1 MFSRPHIVAAA
12 AAGRW
17 ISKRAYLTKS
27 LEHNFSP
34 LRNKH
39 LQHFHKFG
47 QEVSAQKF
55 SASNQQT
62 HIMAYRTEAPFRP
75 QDAREVGHMLRELEA
90 KKGKAKNKE
99 DFSCRKNTFS
109 VDGTQIKVDSWK
121 MQDWDYK
128 KENLPTYA
136 RGLFTTQTRN
146 GPEIAVRGYD
156 KFFNHGEV
164 PDTEWENVERNTR
177 GPYELSVKE
186 NGCIIFL
193 AGLENGSLI
202 VCSKHSTGS
211 RADVDASH
219 ANVGE
224 KWVERHLAS
233 VGRTKQDLAMQ
244 LRQMNATAVAEL
256 CDDEFEEHVLAYTP
270 ETAGLYLHGINLNL
284 PEFATY
290 PHHLVDQFADQWG
303 FKKTTYIIK
312 DNLADVKSF
321 LDQTA
326 ESGSYE
332 GRDTEGFV
340 IRCQSKAHTR
350 EWHDWFFKYKFEEPY
365 LMYRQW
371 RECTKAVISGK
382 QPKVKKH
389 KKITDDY
396 LVFAR
401 RQLHSNPALGRAYN
415 NNHGI
420 IKMRDDFLA
429 FRGLNGADIIRQEA
443 EEGEMTN
450 DEITGDV
457 VLIPVATIGCGKTTV
472 ALALCKLFNWGHVQ
486 NDNITAKRGKPQAF
500 AAACTKS
507 LLEAPAM
514 IADRNNHQ
522 RRERAQLI
530 EDVAKVVPYA
540 RFVALHFVH
549 ERNNYD
555 EIRTA
560 LRQRVLARGDN
571 HQTIH
576 TSKGAEEIIGIMEG
590 FMHRF
595 ERVKA
600 DVPPDDGFDLI
611 IDLDP
616 ISSSRDNLETVVS
629 RLYSEYPKLFS
640 GQDMPTAD
648 DMDAAIQAALSE
660 YTVDIKHEINARDDR
675 KTKQNGGGKGG
686 ANAQSDAGRKPKER
700 KLEYFAVQVP
710 ASRVS
715 GTLKTMFAQSSAE
728 VARMYNALSSARR
741 IQAEFHVTL
750 IHRANSGEHR
760 DAWAYL
766 SDLYA
771 KQSEA
776 TADRPFALPGPKLG
790 LCSVRLER
798 LVWDNR
804 VMAFLVRLGP
814 AEGSNEHFSSTNRL
828 PHITIGTASP
838 DVKPKESNDLLARWE
853 QEGCTLQNG
862 IHDMLVPETLE
873 LEGTVKCILSR

>member
-1 MFSRPHIVAAA
+1 
-12 AAGRW
+12 
-17 ISKRAYLTKS
+17 
-27 LEHNFSP
+27 
-34 LRNKH
+34 
-39 LQHFHKFG
+39 
-47 QEVSAQKF
+47 
-55 SASNQQT
+55 
-62 HIMAYRTEAPFRP
+62 MAYREEAPYRP
-75 QDAREVGHMLRELEA
+75 QDVREVGDMLRNLEA
-90 KKGKAKNKE
+90 NIGKAKSK
-99 DFSCRKNTFS
+99 DAFSCRKNTFS
-109 VDGTQIKVDSWK
+109 VDGSRIRVDSWK

-128 KENLPTYA
+128 RENLPTYA
-136 RGLFTTQTRN
+136 RGLFTTVTSN

-164 PDTEWENVERNTR
+164 GDTEWENVEKNTR

-193 AGLENGSLI
+193 AGLEDGTLI
-202 VCSKHSTGS
+202 VCSKHSTGA
-211 RADVDASH
+211 RADVEVSH
-219 ANVGE
+219 AKAGE

-233 VGRTKQDLAMQ
+233 VGKTKRDLALQ

-256 CDDEFEEHVLAYTP
+256 CDDDFEEHVLAYTA
-270 ETAGLYLHGINLNL
+270 ETAGLYLHGVNLNL

-290 PHHLVDQFADQWG
+290 PHHLVDQLAEQWG

-312 DNLADVKSF
+312 EDLAEVKNF

-326 ESGSYE
+326 ESGSFE

-340 IRCQSKAHTR
+340 IRCQSKAHTG

-371 RECTKAVISGK
+371 RECTKAVIAGK

-389 KKITDDY
+389 RKITDDY

-401 RQLHSNPALGRAYN
+401 RQLHANPALGIAYN

-429 FRGLNGADIIRQEA
+429 SRGLNGADIIRQEA
-443 EEGEMTN
+443 EEGEVIN
-450 DEITGDV
+450 DEVTRDV
-457 VLIPVATIGCGKTTV
+457 VLLPVATIGCGKTTV

-500 AAACTKS
+500 AAACTNS
-507 LLEAPAM
+507 LQERPAM

-530 EDVAKVVPYA
+530 DDVSKVVPHA

-549 ERNNYD
+549 DRQNYD
-555 EIRTA
+555 NIRTA
-560 LRQRVLARGDN
+560 LRQRVLSRGDN

-616 ISSSRDNLETVVS
+616 IASSRENLETVVC
-629 RLYSEYPKLFS
+629 RMYSEYPKLFD
-640 GQDMPTAD
+640 GQDMPTSE
-648 DMDAAIQAALSE
+648 DMDSAVQAALSE
-660 YTVDIKHEINARDDR
+660 YTVDIKHEINARNDR
-675 KTKQNGGGKGG
+675 NTKQNGSRGGPQ
-686 ANAQSDAGRKPKER
+686 AQTDGGRKPKER
-700 KLEYFAVQVP
+700 KPEYFAVQVP
-710 ASRVS
+710 TNIVS
-715 GTLKTMFAQSSAE
+715 ATLQSMFAQVSSPD
-728 VARMYNALSSARR
+728 VARMYGFLSQQRR
-741 IQAEFHVTL
+741 IQNEFHVTL
-750 IHRANSGEHR
+750 IHRASASEHH
-760 DAWAYL
+760 DTWTQL
-766 SDLYA
+766 GNLYA
-771 KQSEA
+771 KHSQPTPDPASA
-776 TADRPFALPGPKLG
+776 ISSPQLG

-814 AEGSNEHFSSTNRL
+814 VEGSNEHFSSTNKL
-828 PHITIGTASP
+828 PHITVGTASP
-838 DVKPKESNDLLARWE
+838 DIKPKESNDLLAKWM
-853 QEGCTLQNG
+853 QEGSTPQNG
-862 IHDMLVPETLE
+862 IRDMLVAGNVE
-873 LEGTVKCILSR
+873 LVGSVKCILSR